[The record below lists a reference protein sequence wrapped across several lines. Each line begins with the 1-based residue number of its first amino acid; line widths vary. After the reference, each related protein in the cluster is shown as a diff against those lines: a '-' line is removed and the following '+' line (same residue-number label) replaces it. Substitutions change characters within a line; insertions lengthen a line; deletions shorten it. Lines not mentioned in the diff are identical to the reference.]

1 MKTSKQVGMKP
12 TEQDRNDTDTIPTS
26 CAKLTDLLH
35 MEVLDNDRHGSY
47 LKAFD

>member
-12 TEQDRNDTDTIPTS
+12 TKQDRNDTKMFDTIPTS

-35 MEVLDNDRHGSY
+35 MEVLDNDGHGS
-47 LKAFD
+47 